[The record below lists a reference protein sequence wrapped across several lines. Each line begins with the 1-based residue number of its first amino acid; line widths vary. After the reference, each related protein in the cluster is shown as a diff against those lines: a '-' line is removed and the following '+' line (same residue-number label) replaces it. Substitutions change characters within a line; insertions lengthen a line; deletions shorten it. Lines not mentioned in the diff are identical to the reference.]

1 MSTDYPTDQDTPTVA
16 LLCECAAAP
25 VEINQGLLSDGLLF
39 ATHNARGRYISTV
52 TARKPQWLKDNPD
65 KWQSVRNIQEPTVQL
80 GAPLK
85 DKNNVGTAPSWL
97 MGQTSSRDGHEPT
110 SLPTPVTTIVEN
122 GTPKAELP
130 RRAEAD
136 ASEVEAPKTET
147 TPLGG
152 TDRKRGRQIK
162 KQKLEAEVAKA
173 GGMLSP
179 ERMRIVL
186 DSLLEYPILS
196 HAARKA
202 GIHRKTLPY
211 WLKRSEAGDAG
222 YDIEWQGEIWRFHEH
237 CESAIGEAHDQLR
250 AVAWDIAMGGVIYKI
265 DQSLVDLG
273 CEGSDAYLR
282 DQNGNPV
289 VETIRKPNGK
299 MLRFV
304 LEWERSEIYGK
315 HRKIDIPRNSGVL
328 VVGGI
333 RHDTPNKVN
342 NCAASVKARKWKS
355 LSRMIQKTKA

>member
-1 MSTDYPTDQDTPTVA
+1 MSADYPTDQDTPTVA

-152 TDRKRGRQIK
+152 TDRKMGRRIK
-162 KQKLEAEVAKA
+162 KKLEAEVAKA

-186 DSLLEYPILS
+186 IASWNIRSYPTQLGKRVFTAKHFRIGS
-196 HAARKA
+196 SAARPA
-202 GIHRKTLPY
+202 TPDTTSSGRVRYGDFTNTANQRLGRPMIDSARSRGI
-211 WLKRSEAGDAG
+211 
-222 YDIEWQGEIWRFHEH
+222 
-237 CESAIGEAHDQLR
+237 LR
-250 AVAWDIAMGGVIYKI
+250 WA
-265 DQSLVDLG
+265 
-273 CEGSDAYLR
+273 E
-282 DQNGNPV
+282 
-289 VETIRKPNGK
+289 
-299 MLRFV
+299 
-304 LEWERSEIYGK
+304 
-315 HRKIDIPRNSGVL
+315 
-328 VVGGI
+328 
-333 RHDTPNKVN
+333 
-342 NCAASVKARKWKS
+342 
-355 LSRMIQKTKA
+355 